1 MKQIRHLRKKE
12 NGNQIL
18 KKKIKTANNDRK
30 SKDNKIH
37 KKQNKDRV
45 AGFFL
50 APSLIGVLLFFVLP
64 FLVVIYYSFL
74 DNSISKRFV
83 GFANYVN
90 VIQNRAFQ
98 TAVGNTLLFSV
109 IAVPLAVILGLAL
122 AMLLDSGI
130 PMRSQLR
137 SAFLTPLMVPIASVV
152 LIFQVLFEY
161 NGVINELLLKF
172 GGERIDWLKSFPGLF
187 VIGLLFLWKN
197 LGYNMILFLSA
208 LGNIPKD
215 VVEVAKLD
223 GAGKWKIF
231 WHIKLRY
238 LSPMI
243 VFTTI
248 LSIINSFKVF
258 REVYLLTGEY
268 PVGALYMLQH
278 YMNNTFA
285 SADYQKLST
294 AAIYMSIVMIVIIG
308 AMILFENHYGK
319 DIEEE

>member
-1 MKQIRHLRKKE
+1 MKQTKLFKKKE
-12 NGNQIL
+12 
-18 KKKIKTANNDRK
+18 KV
-30 SKDNKIH
+30 NK
-37 KKQNKDRV
+37 RV
-45 AGFFL
+45 SGLFL

-74 DNSISKRFV
+74 DNSISKKFV
-83 GFANYVN
+83 AFENYIKVFN
-90 VIQNRAFQ
+90 NNAFR
-98 TAVGNTLLFSV
+98 TAVGNTLTFSA
-109 IAVPLAVILGLAL
+109 IAVPLAVVLGLLL
-122 AMLLDSGI
+122 AFLLDSGI

-152 LIFQVLFEY
+152 LIFQVLFDY
-161 NGVINELLLKF
+161 NGVVNDLVAKF
-172 GGERIDWLKSFPGLF
+172 GGPQIDWLKSSSGLL
-187 VIGLLFLWKN
+187 VIILLFLWKN

-215 VVEVAKLD
+215 VVEGAQLD
-223 GAGKWKIF
+223 GAGRWKTF

-238 LSPMI
+238 LSPMV

-294 AAIYMSIVMIVIIG
+294 AAIYMSIVMIIIIG